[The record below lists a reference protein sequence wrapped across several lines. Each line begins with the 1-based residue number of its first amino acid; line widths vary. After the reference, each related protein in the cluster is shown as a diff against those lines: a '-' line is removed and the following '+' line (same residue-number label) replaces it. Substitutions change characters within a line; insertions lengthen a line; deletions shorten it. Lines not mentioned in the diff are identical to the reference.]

1 MTSEVLSLT
10 QEHSVEEALV
20 SLRQHSEHMEM
31 VYYLYIVDDERRL
44 VGVVSLRELVVAEQ
58 TTQLKDLIDKDVIK
72 VQTDTDQE
80 EVARVIAK
88 YDLLGV
94 PVVDD
99 ENHLVGLVTVDDVID
114 VLREEQAE
122 DFSEMAGGTVEDIY
136 EENIF
141 FLRAPSNRV
150 SRS

>member
-1 MTSEVLSLT
+1 
-10 QEHSVEEALV
+10 
-20 SLRQHSEHMEM
+20 M
-31 VYYLYIVDDERRL
+31 VYYIYIVDGERHL
-44 VGVVSLRELVVAEQ
+44 VGVVSLRELVGAET
-58 TTQLKDLIDKDVIK
+58 TTQLKDLMDKDVIK

-122 DFSEMAGGTVEDIY
+122 DFSEMAGARGGGFGGGEQ
-136 EENIF
+136 
-141 FLRAPSNRV
+141 FLLACVLRQ
-150 SRS
+150 